1 MITVTFVRDVNV
13 TVCVSDLLHVTAHDA
28 VTSSGSLPA
37 VLRAGGP
44 PSSPWQEGLLMH
56 WEGTVWESLLSI
68 T

>member
-1 MITVTFVRDVNV
+1 MIAVTFVSDVNV
-13 TVCVSDLLHVTAHDA
+13 TVHVCVLLHVTAHDA

-44 PSSPWQEGLLMH
+44 PSSQEGFVMH
-56 WEGTVWESLLSI
+56 WEGTVWESLLFV